1 MSIPEISISDL
12 AAMNNR
18 MVIDVREADE
28 YETGHVPGAI
38 NIALSE
44 LVGREEE
51 CGLGST
57 VYVICQA
64 GGRSLRACGHL
75 SAIPSLEG
83 TTFINVA
90 GGTGMWIVEGHEVTT
105 GDTAS

>member
-1 MSIPEISISDL
+1 MTISEISISEL
-12 AAMNNR
+12 AGLDDATI
-18 MVIDVREADE
+18 IDVREVDE
-28 YETGHVPGAI
+28 YISGHVPGAI

-44 LVGREEE
+44 LVGREDE
-51 CGLGST
+51 CGLGPI

-75 SAIPSLEG
+75 STIPSLDG

>member
-1 MSIPEISISDL
+1 MSISEISISDF
-12 AAMNNR
+12 AALGDR
-18 MVIDVREADE
+18 IVIDVREVDE
-28 YETGHVPGAI
+28 YVAGHVPGAI
-38 NIALSE
+38 SIALSE
-44 LVGREEE
+44 LAGREDE
-51 CGLGST
+51 CGLGPV

-75 SAIPSLEG
+75 STISSLDS

>member
-1 MSIPEISISDL
+1 
-12 AAMNNR
+12 
-18 MVIDVREADE
+18 
-28 YETGHVPGAI
+28 
-38 NIALSE
+38 
-44 LVGREEE
+44 
-51 CGLGST
+51 

-75 SAIPSLEG
+75 STIPALDG

-90 GGTGMWIVEGHEVTT
+90 GGTGMWIVEGHEVAT

>member
-1 MSIPEISISDL
+1 MSITEISISEL
-12 AAMNNR
+12 AGL
-18 MVIDVREADE
+18 VEPTIIDVREVDE
-28 YETGHVPGAI
+28 FISGHVPGAI

-44 LVGREEE
+44 LVGREDE
-51 CGLGST
+51 CGLGPI
-57 VYVICQA
+57 VYVICQS

-75 SAIPSLEG
+75 STIPSLEE

-90 GGTGMWIVEGHEVTT
+90 GGTGMWIVEGHEVAA

>member
-1 MSIPEISISDL
+1 MSISEISISEF
-12 AAMNNR
+12 AALVDR
-18 MVIDVREADE
+18 TVIDVREVDE
-28 YETGHVPGAI
+28 FVSGHVPGAI

-44 LVGREEE
+44 LVGREGE
-51 CGLGST
+51 CGLGAT

-75 SAIPSLEG
+75 STIPELDG

-90 GGTGMWIVEGHEVTT
+90 GGTGMWIVEGHEVAT
-105 GDTAS
+105 GDATS

>member
-1 MSIPEISISDL
+1 MSITEISISEL
-12 AAMNNR
+12 AGL
-18 MVIDVREADE
+18 VEPTIIDVREVDE
-28 YETGHVPGAI
+28 YISGHVPGAI

-44 LVGREEE
+44 LVGREDE
-51 CGLGST
+51 CGLGPI
-57 VYVICQA
+57 VYVICQS

-75 SAIPSLEG
+75 STIPSLEE

-90 GGTGMWIVEGHEVTT
+90 GGTGMWIVEGHEVAA

>member
-1 MSIPEISISDL
+1 MLISEISISEL
-12 AAMNNR
+12 AAL
-18 MVIDVREADE
+18 VDCTIIDVREVDE
-28 YETGHVPGAI
+28 FVSGHVPGAI

-44 LVGREEE
+44 LIGREAE

-75 SAIPSLEG
+75 SSIPALDG

>member
-1 MSIPEISISDL
+1 MTISEISISEL
-12 AAMNNR
+12 AGLDDATI
-18 MVIDVREADE
+18 IDVREVDE
-28 YETGHVPGAI
+28 YISGHVPGAI

-44 LVGREEE
+44 LVGREDE
-51 CGLGST
+51 CGLGPI

-75 SAIPSLEG
+75 STIPSLDG

-105 GDTAS
+105 GDTAA

>member
-1 MSIPEISISDL
+1 MSISEISITDL
-12 AAMNNR
+12 SLINNP
-18 MVIDVREADE
+18 VLIDVREVDE
-28 YETGHVPGAI
+28 YVTGHVPGAI
-38 NIALSE
+38 NIPLSE
-44 LVGREEE
+44 LVGRETE
-51 CGLGST
+51 CGLGKT

-75 SAIPSLEG
+75 STIPALDG
-83 TTFINVA
+83 VAFINVA

>member
-1 MSIPEISISDL
+1 MSISEISISEL
-12 AAMNNR
+12 AALSDR
-18 MVIDVREADE
+18 VVIDVREVDE
-28 YETGHVPGAI
+28 YITGHVPGAI
-38 NIALSE
+38 SIALSE
-44 LVGREEE
+44 LVGREDE
-51 CGLGST
+51 CGLGPI

-75 SAIPSLEG
+75 STFPSLEG

-105 GDTAS
+105 GDTAF

>member
-1 MSIPEISISDL
+1 MSISEISISEL
-12 AAMNNR
+12 AAIADR
-18 MVIDVREADE
+18 VVIDVREVDE
-28 YETGHVPGAI
+28 YVSGHVPGAI

-44 LVGREEE
+44 LIGREDE
-51 CGLGST
+51 CGLGPI

-75 SAIPSLEG
+75 STIPSLDG

-105 GDTAS
+105 GDAAS

>member
-83 TTFINVA
+83 TTFITVA

>member
-1 MSIPEISISDL
+1 MSITEISISEL
-12 AAMNNR
+12 ASLTEPTI
-18 MVIDVREADE
+18 IDVREVDE
-28 YETGHVPGAI
+28 YVSGHVPGAI

-44 LVGREEE
+44 LVGREDE
-51 CGLGST
+51 CGLGPI
-57 VYVICQA
+57 VYVICQS

-75 SAIPSLEG
+75 STIPSLEE

-90 GGTGMWIVEGHEVTT
+90 GGTGMWIVEGHEVAA

>member
-1 MSIPEISISDL
+1 MTISEISISEL
-12 AAMNNR
+12 AGLDDAI
-18 MVIDVREADE
+18 VIDVREVDE
-28 YETGHVPGAI
+28 FISGHVPGAI

-44 LVGREEE
+44 LVGREDE
-51 CGLGST
+51 CGLGPI

-64 GGRSLRACGHL
+64 GGRSVRACGHL
-75 SAIPSLEG
+75 STIPSLDG

>member
-1 MSIPEISISDL
+1 MLISEISISEL
-12 AAMNNR
+12 AAIADR
-18 MVIDVREADE
+18 VVIDVREVDE
-28 YETGHVPGAI
+28 YVSGHVPGAI

-44 LVGREEE
+44 IVGREDE
-51 CGLGST
+51 CGLGPI

-75 SAIPSLEG
+75 STIPSLDG

-105 GDTAS
+105 GDAAS

>member
-1 MSIPEISISDL
+1 MSFSEVSISEL
-12 AAMNNR
+12 AAVSDR
-18 MVIDVREADE
+18 IVIDVREADE
-28 YETGHVPGAI
+28 YAAGHVPGAI

-44 LVGREEE
+44 LVGREDE
-51 CGLGST
+51 CGLGPT
-57 VYVICQA
+57 VFVICQS

-75 SAIPSLEG
+75 ASIPALDD

>member
-1 MSIPEISISDL
+1 MSITEISISEL
-12 AAMNNR
+12 AALTDR
-18 MVIDVREADE
+18 TIIDVREVDE
-28 YETGHVPGAI
+28 YISGHVPGAV

-44 LVGREEE
+44 LVGRESE

-75 SAIPSLEG
+75 STFPELNG

>member
-1 MSIPEISISDL
+1 MTISEISISEL
-12 AAMNNR
+12 AGLDDAI
-18 MVIDVREADE
+18 VIDVREVDE
-28 YETGHVPGAI
+28 FISGHIPGAI

-44 LVGREEE
+44 LVGREDE
-51 CGLGST
+51 CGLGPI

-75 SAIPSLEG
+75 STIPSLDG

-105 GDTAS
+105 GDTAA

>member
-1 MSIPEISISDL
+1 MSISEISISEL
-12 AAMNNR
+12 AAIADR
-18 MVIDVREADE
+18 TVIDVREVDE
-28 YETGHVPGAI
+28 YVSGHVPGAI
-38 NIALSE
+38 NIALAE
-44 LVGREEE
+44 LVGREDE
-51 CGLGST
+51 CGLGPI

-75 SAIPSLEG
+75 SNIPSLDG

-105 GDTAS
+105 GDAAS

>member
-1 MSIPEISISDL
+1 MSISEISIAEF
-12 AAMNNR
+12 AALNDR
-18 MVIDVREADE
+18 VVIDVREVDE
-28 YETGHVPGAI
+28 YVTGHVPGAI

-44 LVGREEE
+44 LVGREDE
-51 CGLGST
+51 CGRRPV
-57 VYVICQA
+57 VYVICQS

-75 SAIPSLEG
+75 STVPSLEG

>member
-1 MSIPEISISDL
+1 MSISEISISEL
-12 AAMNNR
+12 ATMTDR
-18 MVIDVREADE
+18 TVIDVREVDE
-28 YETGHVPGAI
+28 FMDGHVPGAI

-51 CGLGST
+51 CGLGPI

-75 SAIPSLEG
+75 STIPSLEG

>member
-1 MSIPEISISDL
+1 MSISEISISEL
-12 AAMNNR
+12 AALVER
-18 MVIDVREADE
+18 TIIDVREVDE
-28 YETGHVPGAI
+28 FVSGHVPGAI

-44 LVGREEE
+44 LVGREAE
-51 CGLGST
+51 CGLGPT
-57 VYVICQA
+57 VYVICQV

-75 SAIPSLEG
+75 SAIPELNG

-105 GDTAS
+105 GDTAF

>member
-1 MSIPEISISDL
+1 MSISEISISEFASLVDPT
-12 AAMNNR
+12 
-18 MVIDVREADE
+18 VIDVREVDE
-28 YETGHVPGAI
+28 FVSGHVPGAI

-44 LVGREEE
+44 LVGREGE
-51 CGLGST
+51 CGLGAT

-75 SAIPSLEG
+75 STIPELDG

-90 GGTGMWIVEGHEVTT
+90 GGTGMWIVEGHEVAT
-105 GDTAS
+105 GDATS

>member
-1 MSIPEISISDL
+1 MSISEISITDL
-12 AAMNNR
+12 SLLKGHIL
-18 MVIDVREADE
+18 IDVREIDE
-28 YETGHVPGAI
+28 YVSGHVPGAI
-38 NIALSE
+38 NIPLSE
-44 LVGREEE
+44 LVGRETE
-51 CGLGST
+51 CGLGET
-57 VYVICQA
+57 VYVICQS

-75 SAIPSLEG
+75 TTIPSLDG

>member
-1 MSIPEISISDL
+1 MSISEISISEL
-12 AAMNNR
+12 AALAGPSI
-18 MVIDVREADE
+18 IDVREVDE
-28 YETGHVPGAI
+28 YVLGHVPGAI

-44 LVGREEE
+44 LVGREDE
-51 CGLGST
+51 CGLGQI

-75 SAIPSLEG
+75 STISSLEG

>member
-1 MSIPEISISDL
+1 MSITEISISEL
-12 AAMNNR
+12 ASLAEPTI
-18 MVIDVREADE
+18 IDVREVDE
-28 YETGHVPGAI
+28 FISGHVPGAI

-44 LVGREEE
+44 LVGREDE
-51 CGLGST
+51 CGLGPI
-57 VYVICQA
+57 VYVICQS

-75 SAIPSLEG
+75 SAIPSLDG

-90 GGTGMWIVEGHEVTT
+90 GGTGMWIVEGHEVAA

>member
-1 MSIPEISISDL
+1 MSISEISISEL
-12 AAMNNR
+12 AGL
-18 MVIDVREADE
+18 VEPTIIDVREVDE
-28 YETGHVPGAI
+28 YISGHVPGAI

-44 LVGREEE
+44 LVGREDE
-51 CGLGST
+51 CGLGPI
-57 VYVICQA
+57 VYVICQS

-75 SAIPSLEG
+75 STIPSLEE

-90 GGTGMWIVEGHEVTT
+90 GGTGMWIVEGHEVAA

>member
-12 AAMNNR
+12 AALNIR
-18 MVIDVREADE
+18 IVIDVREADE

-75 SAIPSLEG
+75 STIPALDG

>member
-1 MSIPEISISDL
+1 MSISEISISEL
-12 AAMNNR
+12 AALAEPT
-18 MVIDVREADE
+18 VIDVREVDE
-28 YETGHVPGAI
+28 YVSGHVPGAI

-44 LVGREEE
+44 LEGREDE

-75 SAIPSLEG
+75 STIPSLDG

>member
-1 MSIPEISISDL
+1 MTISEISISEL
-12 AAMNNR
+12 AGLDDATI
-18 MVIDVREADE
+18 IDVREVDE
-28 YETGHVPGAI
+28 FISGHVPGAI

-44 LVGREEE
+44 LVGREDE
-51 CGLGST
+51 CGLGPI

-75 SAIPSLEG
+75 STIPSLDG